1 MNPKTYHQTH
11 GELTAEELAQ
21 YDGKWV
27 AFSGDRKRIIAAA
40 GRLAE
45 LDKLV
50 IAAGEDV
57 EQIVYERIDLRDSS
71 LGGAELL

>member
-1 MNPKTYHQTH
+1 MS
-11 GELTAEELAQ
+11 AEELRQ

-27 AFSGDRKRIIAAA
+27 AFSADGTRIIAAA
-40 GRLAE
+40 QNLAE

-50 IAAGEDV
+50 IAAGEDPESV
-57 EQIVYERIDLRDSS
+57 GFERIELDDSS